1 MIVFA
6 YAKKSEMNV
15 FVDMIV
21 YVGIHCIT
29 KRQLSNKGYV
39 KRYDSIF
46 VLSYPRFL
54 CFILFFITAS
64 ILYDIAVIYLQLEF
78 YFHLVVESLYK
89 AMVRQ

>member
-1 MIVFA
+1 M
-6 YAKKSEMNV
+6 SV

-21 YVGIHCIT
+21 FVRIHCIT
-29 KRQLSNKGYV
+29 VKQLSSKYYG
-39 KRYDSIF
+39 KRYDSIV